1 MKARPLTVPHEDFY
15 IENLKRTTE
24 YNMYNYHL
32 HQEFE
37 IYYLVSGERKYFIDD
52 NVYTVQAGNLVLID
66 ANEIHKTGSIGGQH
80 HERTVIYFNYSFLK
94 ELYPHI
100 SNLNLLS
107 CFQSEY
113 RVLPL
118 SLKYKHTTE
127 DILNK
132 MISISDFKNHLLE
145 PRKRFYIQLLLC
157 ELLVLINNFIDKLE
171 EKEYYY
177 SQLMH
182 PKITQIIK
190 YINGNYNKSITLSDM
205 SEKFYISPSYLSK
218 LFKDTTNFTFTEYL
232 NSVRIKNAKILLTK
246 PNYRIIDVAQ
256 KVGFNNNT
264 HFTRVFKDITGMSP
278 TNYKKLLK
286 T

>member
-1 MKARPLTVPHEDFY
+1 MKGKPLIVPHPDFY
-15 IENLKRTTE
+15 IENLTRTAE
-24 YNMYNYHL
+24 YNMYNYHI

-37 IYYLVSGERKYFIDD
+37 IYYLVSGERKYFID
-52 NVYTVQAGNLVLID
+52 NNIYTVQAGNLVLVD
-66 ANEIHKTGSIGGQH
+66 ASEIHKTGNIGKQS

-107 CFQSEY
+107 CFQSKY

-118 SLKYKHTTE
+118 SLKYKHTIE
-127 DILNK
+127 NILNK
-132 MISISDFKNHLLE
+132 MLIICKSEDYLKELY
-145 PRKRFYIQLLLC
+145 KKFYLQLLLC
-157 ELLVLINNFIDKLE
+157 ELLLLINDFIDKLE
-171 EKEYYY
+171 EKEYHY

-182 PKITQIIK
+182 PKITQIIQ
-190 YINGNYNKSITLSDM
+190 YINDNYNKNITLAEM
-205 SEKFYISPSYLSK
+205 AERFYISPSYLSK

-232 NSVRIKNAKILLTK
+232 NSVRIKNAKELLAK
-246 PNYRIIDVAQ
+246 PGYRIIDVAQ

-286 T
+286 A